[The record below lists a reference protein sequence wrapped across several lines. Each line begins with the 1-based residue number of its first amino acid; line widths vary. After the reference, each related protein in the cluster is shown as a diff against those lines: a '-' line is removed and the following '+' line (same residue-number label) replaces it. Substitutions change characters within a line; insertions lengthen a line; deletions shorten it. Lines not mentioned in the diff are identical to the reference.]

1 VALEK
6 YRAKRSFNVTAEPR
20 GGKLK
25 RGGDAFVIQKHA
37 ATRLHYDLRLE
48 LDGVMKSWAVTRGPS
63 LVPGEKRLAVHVED
77 HPVEYNSFEGSI
89 PKGQY
94 GGGTVMIWDRG
105 RWIPDGDPHRGYAKG
120 KLDFALEG
128 HKLHGR
134 WHLVRMR
141 KRPGERQEPW
151 LLIKAN
157 DEAARGPDDPDILE
171 EKDRSV
177 VSRRTMEG
185 IAKAGGA
192 VWQSNRSVNDNVKS
206 LKKAE
211 KKSSSVRPRPRS
223 GSGVNS
229 SGDLAAKKNKRLD
242 SRLRG
247 NERSKRKRSRPK
259 SRAQVAAADMRRE
272 KPKRKSK
279 GDPLPAFVQ
288 PQLAELHDTA
298 PDDPAYV
305 HEAKFDGYRL
315 QARIDHREVQLLTRK
330 ALDWADKFKPVAEA
344 LAELPAGTAL
354 IDGEVVVEKNGVSDF
369 SALQDALKN
378 KKENFVYYVFDL
390 LHLDGA
396 DVTGE
401 PLTERKAALKQ
412 LVKHADDGVI
422 RYSDH
427 FAIPGSEM
435 MQHARELKIEGVISK
450 RHDAPY
456 RSGRSDDWIKA
467 KVHANQ
473 EFVIVGYKDATHLK
487 GAIGALVL
495 GYYRDGKLT
504 YAGRSGT
511 GYTVQAARDL
521 WKKLQPLRRDTPAFG
536 KPPEEE
542 RGRKG
547 IWVEPRLVAEVEFT
561 GFTAQGHVRHA
572 AFKGLREDKPAK
584 EVVQETPMPTKSK
597 AKKSAKSAKRAGKD
611 SASNETAVKFTHPD
625 RVYWPDAEVTK
636 QQLADYYT
644 AVWDHMAPHLTSRP
658 LALLRCPD
666 GIESECFF
674 QKHAGAG
681 IISDHI
687 QRTRDS
693 HGEELLSIGD
703 LDGLLTLVQAGVL
716 EIHVWGSTIDDVE
729 HCNRIIFDLDPG
741 DDVPWSAVNKAAREF
756 RERLADLKLESFVKT
771 TGGKGL
777 HVMLP
782 VTGAPWDAAKDFAH
796 AMVLAMEADSPDKY
810 VSKMTKSIRGGK
822 IFLDYL
828 RNGRGA
834 TAVAAYSTRARKG
847 AAVSTPVSWDE
858 LGPKLTPNKFTVLNI
873 GKRLATLKQDP
884 WADVGKVKQRLPEL
898 GKRK

>member
-20 GGKLK
+20 GGKIK
-25 RGGDAFVIQKHA
+25 HGGDAFVIQKHA

-77 HPVEYNSFEGSI
+77 HPVEYNSFEGTI

-94 GGGTVMIWDRG
+94 GGGTVMIWDHG
-105 RWIPDGDPHRGYAKG
+105 RWTPDGDPQRGYAKG
-120 KLDFALEG
+120 KLDFTLDG
-128 HKLHGR
+128 QKLQGG

-151 LLIKAN
+151 LLIKAK
-157 DEAARGPDDPDILE
+157 DEAARGPNDPDILE

-177 VSRRTMEG
+177 VSRRTIDG

-192 VWQSNRSVNDNVKS
+192 VWQSNRSVSANVETMKATAKTA
-206 LKKAE
+206 KKAKTALR
-211 KKSSSVRPRPRS
+211 KKA
-223 GSGVNS
+223 
-229 SGDLAAKKNKRLD
+229 AAKKATP
-242 SRLRG
+242 
-247 NERSKRKRSRPK
+247 RSKGKRTK
-259 SRAQVAAADMRRE
+259 SRAQVAAADVRRG

-298 PDDPAYV
+298 PDNPAYV

-315 QARIDHREVQLLTRK
+315 QARIEHGEVQLLTRK
-330 ALDWADKFKPVAEA
+330 ALNWADKFKPVADA
-344 LAELPAGTAL
+344 LAILPADTAL

-369 SALQDALKN
+369 SALQDALKT
-378 KKENFVYYVFDL
+378 KKDSFVYYVFDL

-396 DVTGE
+396 KLRGE
-401 PLTERKAALKQ
+401 PLTERKAALKR
-412 LVKHADDGVI
+412 LVENADDNII

-435 MQHARELKIEGVISK
+435 MQHARDLKIEGVISK

-473 EFVIVGYKDATHLK
+473 EFVVVGYKDSTHLK

-495 GYYRDGKLT
+495 GYQKGGKLT

-511 GYTVQAARDL
+511 GYTVQVARDL

-536 KPPEEE
+536 KLPDEE
-542 RGRKG
+542 RGRGRDGKG
-547 IWVEPRLVAEVEFT
+547 IWVEPKLVAEVEFT

-597 AKKSAKSAKRAGKD
+597 AKKTSAKPAKRARK
-611 SASNETAVKFTHPD
+611 ASTAPNETAVKFTHPE

-644 AVWDHMAPHLTSRP
+644 SAWDWMAPHLVDRP
-658 LALLRCPD
+658 LALVRCPD
-666 GIESECFF
+666 GIAGQCFF

-681 IISDHI
+681 LVSGHV
-687 QRTRDS
+687 QRMKDAE
-693 HGEELLSIGD
+693 GEELLSIST

-729 HCNRIIFDLDPG
+729 HANRIVFDLDPG
-741 DDVPWSAVNKAAREF
+741 EDVPWAAVNAAAREL
-756 RERLADLKLESFVKT
+756 RERLTDLKLKSFVKT

-777 HVMLP
+777 HVVLP
-782 VTGAPWDAAKDFAH
+782 MNGTSWDETKDFAH

-834 TAVAAYSTRARKG
+834 TAIVAYSTRARPG
-847 AAVSTPVSWDE
+847 AAISTPVTWEE

-873 GKRLATLKQDP
+873 GKRLGALKRDP
-884 WADVGKVKQRLPEL
+884 WADIGKVKQKLPEF
-898 GKRK
+898 GKLKK